1 MRTGDYQT
9 PAKVTQYF
17 LKEYDDKAVL
27 MNDKTQQDDDEQ
39 QQQNCDCWKCRRD
52 EQFRLQANAM
62 PLQETSETLAALFHS
77 TQTTPQ
83 SLSTDDFCVKRSLVL
98 QHARQFTT
106 CASCLNAVR
115 TLRLQDH
122 PLLEEGDGGD
132 LRVRPIHTE
141 TILST
146 SRVLSLLSTSG
157 WNCKALQ
164 PQSSKKKKSIRCR
177 AYQKTRNHVDASD
190 WRKVWDAAPAK
201 FKERVATMVPADLEQ
216 FTKDHVEF
224 VRFCRRCSAN
234 VKEGFHL
241 LMQKDNPNFKLPE
254 GYRTD
259 LFAPLHVVPAARD
272 RDSNDA
278 SDSTRVVCDVSSVPE
293 LINYHTTELVKDEMR
308 HANNE
313 EARCAVC
320 LDLVQQEIR
329 SVVGSLLLWRI
340 RSGWHP
346 FLAEEQSIDLICRVA
361 LTCIRGNVAAS
372 LQSQLPNVDVP
383 NVVQTNNKKKKKRRN
398 KRNKKGKGKQ
408 KQSNRQVVG
417 FESFSDAKE
426 AELLKSMGWS
436 SLESDGTAA
445 EACVKGRKKNE
456 TPIGL
461 DSVCNVDVEQLD
473 RDFDFDLGLSKEEL
487 ETIKTKLMD
496 TKKERDQQRVAL
508 KQAWE
513 TCQSS
518 CCKST
523 KHGKRAGDV
532 CSSKNR
538 TFLCA

>member
-1 MRTGDYQT
+1 MSVGNADATRSFVSR
-9 PAKVTQYF
+9 PTQ
-17 LKEYDDKAVL
+17 
-27 MNDKTQQDDDEQ
+27 
-39 QQQNCDCWKCRRD
+39 CPCRKSPKHFVPFSCK
-52 EQFRLQANAM
+52 QKQHPNHL
-62 PLQETSETLAALFHS
+62 L
-77 TQTTPQ
+77 
-83 SLSTDDFCVKRSLVL
+83 TDDFCVKRSLVL

-141 TILST
+141 TVDST
-146 SRVLSLLSTSG
+146 SRVLSILSTSG
-157 WNCKALQ
+157 QWMTKLQ

-177 AYQKTRNHVDASD
+177 AYQKTRDHVDASG

-241 LMQKDNPNFKLPE
+241 LMQKDNPDFKLPE

-259 LFAPLHVVPAARD
+259 LFAPLHVVPARD

-372 LQSQLPNVDVP
+372 LQSQLPNVDAP
-383 NVVQTNNKKKKKRRN
+383 NVVQTKNKKKKKRRN
-398 KRNKKGKGKQ
+398 KRNKKKGKGKQ

-417 FESFSDAKE
+417 FDDAKE

-445 EACVKGRKKNE
+445 EACVKGRKKNQ
-456 TPIGL
+456 TPVGL
-461 DSVCNVDVEQLD
+461 DSICNVEQFD
-473 RDFDFDLGLSKEEL
+473 RDFDFDLGLSFDEL
-487 ETIKTKLMD
+487 EAMKTKLMD

-532 CSSKNR
+532 CSSKK